1 MVSLYAHKTPD
12 AVDLDLYPVRI
23 IRIGWLHMAQVRL
36 VRHLLV
42 TCMDYVYIQ
51 MIGYR

>member
-1 MVSLYAHKTPD
+1 MVSLYAHKNPD

-23 IRIGWLHMAQVRL
+23 IRISWLHMAQVRL
-36 VRHLLV
+36 VGHLLV

-51 MIGYR
+51 MIG